1 MLKEHF
7 SSAITAAFVRIGV
20 AMDIESLFAQ
30 LHTLPSIPKVAQDL
44 IQQFDNPASSL
55 ESVARNIE
63 RDPVIAAKVLRLAN
77 SPRFRGAREAV
88 SVEDAAMRLGFNTL
102 RTLVLA
108 SAMTGAFQ
116 VDTGFDLKGFW
127 IRSFRVASIAR
138 SLAKQ
143 LKLDTDAAFTCGM
156 MHNIGEL
163 LIQTG
168 APDFA
173 RRMNRHPKR
182 EAAAH
187 AAEETLQL
195 GFGYPEVGAELAR
208 RWQLPALIQHAI
220 AYQARPTQAPSDGRY
235 ARLVAQSVIVAE
247 TIELDGVSEQ
257 ARQSLEGPLFEEVD
271 LNKLFEALPAV
282 LEADKAFA
290 ELLG

>member
-1 MLKEHF
+1 
-7 SSAITAAFVRIGV
+7 
-20 AMDIESLFAQ
+20 MDIESLFAE
-30 LHTLPSIPKVAQDL
+30 LHNLPSIPKVAQEL
-44 IQQFDNPASSL
+44 IQQFDNPSSSL

-77 SPRFRGAREAV
+77 SARFRGTREAV

-108 SAMTGAFQ
+108 SAVTGAFKA
-116 VDTGFDLKGFW
+116 DSGFDLKGFW
-127 IRSFRVASIAR
+127 LRSFRVASVAR
-138 SLAKQ
+138 CLAKQ

-168 APDFA
+168 APEVA
-173 RRMNRHPKR
+173 RQLNRQPQR
-182 EAAAH
+182 GAAAQ

-208 RWQLPALIQHAI
+208 RWQLPPLIQNAI
-220 AYQARPTQAPSDGRY
+220 AFQARPSQAAGDARY
-235 ARLVAQSVIVAE
+235 ARLVAQAVMVSEA
-247 TIELDGVSEQ
+247 LAANGVSDK

-271 LNKLFEALPAV
+271 LEQLFDGLPAV
-282 LEADKAFA
+282 LEGDKAFA